1 MSTPTFNTVPTTAF
15 VVAAGN
21 DGALQYGTK
30 WGGPYGTGVALT
42 YSFPTD
48 TGWHI
53 DPYGDNEFGSWY
65 PLSSTEQSAVRSALA
80 EWASVANISFTEVGD
95 GKTLVGELRFAITD
109 NAYNE
114 SAHAY
119 LPDNSPEGG
128 DVWFLNGEWHK
139 KASSTVK
146 AGTYSYLTILH
157 EIGHAI
163 GLEHSFEQPQP
174 IQKAFDSYAFTIMSY
189 SATPGSSSN
198 YASFYPTTPMYYDL
212 VNIQGIYG
220 RGVHNPGDTTYT
232 YKDGKNYWQ
241 TIDDSGG
248 IDTIVRKGIGKAT
261 IDLNVGQ
268 WSDLGR
274 SIDFDSG
281 STRWTVMIGPDTLI
295 ENATGGSGK
304 DKIIGNDAA
313 NILSGGE
320 GRDKLTGGGGGDG
333 FLLTPSWPGGMSIR
347 SPTSLPDSTSSAFP
361 TRSSMP

>member
-1 MSTPTFNTVPTTAF
+1 
-15 VVAAGN
+15 
-21 DGALQYGTK
+21 
-30 WGGPYGTGVALT
+30 
-42 YSFPTD
+42 
-48 TGWHI
+48 
-53 DPYGDNEFGSWY
+53 
-65 PLSSTEQSAVRSALA
+65 
-80 EWASVANISFTEVGD
+80 
-95 GKTLVGELRFAITD
+95 
-109 NAYNE
+109 
-114 SAHAY
+114 
-119 LPDNSPEGG
+119 
-128 DVWFLNGEWHK
+128 
-139 KASSTVK
+139 
-146 AGTYSYLTILH
+146 
-157 EIGHAI
+157 
-163 GLEHSFEQPQP
+163 
-174 IQKAFDSYAFTIMSY
+174 MSY

-281 STRWTVMIGPDTLI
+281 STKSTVMIGPDTLI

-333 FLLTPSWPGGMSIR
+333 FLFNAKLAGGNVDTVTDFADGLDIIR
-347 SPTSLPDSTSSAFP
+347 VSHKVFDALSFGAVTAEEFAAHFDYAGGLLEYNGKPVARFVGAPAIDADDLLVV
-361 TRSSMP
+361 